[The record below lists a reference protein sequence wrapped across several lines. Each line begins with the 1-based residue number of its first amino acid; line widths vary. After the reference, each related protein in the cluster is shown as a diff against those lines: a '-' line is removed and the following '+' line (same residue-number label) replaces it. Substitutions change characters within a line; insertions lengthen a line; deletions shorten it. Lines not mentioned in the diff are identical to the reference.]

1 LDAACPGRAT
11 AVKIRRKEIT
21 IIELTPEQR
30 QQLDAGRAVDVIDP
44 ETAQPYVVLR
54 KDVYDCVRRLL
65 YDDSEPT
72 PDELRGMLA
81 RSAEAN
87 GWEEPGMDAYDR
99 YDEERR
105 CR

>member
-1 LDAACPGRAT
+1 M
-11 AVKIRRKEIT
+11 
-21 IIELTPEQR
+21 IELTPEQR
-30 QQLDAGRAVDVIDP
+30 QQLDEGRAVDVTDG

-54 KDVYDCVRRLL
+54 KDVFDRVRRLL
-65 YDDSEPT
+65 YDDSDAT

-87 GWEEPGMDAYDR
+87 GRDEPGMDAYDR